1 MPGFALR
8 RSLGIAQQVLN
19 AADVEQLEPELAG
32 KALAWTLFLEP
43 SHMDVRRV
51 RRGPARGSEA
61 AG

>member
-19 AADVEQLEPELAG
+19 AADVEQLEPELASI
-32 KALAWTLFLEP
+32 ALAGTLFPEP

-51 RRGPARGSEA
+51 RRGPARGSKA